1 MRRTIGLGVAG
12 LALVAL
18 TVLARRLAR
27 LEPVL
32 VQGDSMRPT
41 LRPGQRLA
49 VGPLDLP
56 PRRGDLVVV
65 GREGFEVV
73 KRVVG
78 LPGERLRLAGGR
90 LEVDGVEVAEPYL
103 AGSAGGDL
111 EPVFESAEW
120 LVVAVNTTRWY
131 RHEDGEVS
139 PAQVERVE
147 ARLAAALP
155 SQLRVVVT
163 HQPVMVTRQED
174 MHNRLHGRETA
185 VARWCAAG
193 ADLILGG
200 HIHLPFVRPLHDAYA
215 GCPRTT
221 WAVQAGTAVSSRVRA
236 GHPNSVNVLRM
247 ENIGGTRV
255 CQAERW
261 DHSSAHKA
269 FVCGKVLRLRL
280 ASGAVLP

>member
-18 TVLARRLAR
+18 TVLARRLAG

-49 VGPLDLP
+49 VGPLDRP
-56 PRRGDLVVV
+56 PRRGDLVVVV

-111 EPVFESAEW
+111 ELRLGDGQYLVLGDHRAASTDGRDFGPVPAE
-120 LVVAVNTTRWY
+120 A
-131 RHEDGEVS
+131 
-139 PAQVERVE
+139 
-147 ARLAAALP
+147 LA
-155 SQLRVVVT
+155 
-163 HQPVMVTRQED
+163 
-174 MHNRLHGRETA
+174 G
-185 VARWCAAG
+185 
-193 ADLILGG
+193 
-200 HIHLPFVRPLHDAYA
+200 
-215 GCPRTT
+215 
-221 WAVQAGTAVSSRVRA
+221 RVRFA
-236 GHPNSVNVLRM
+236 YWPPRRLPRPARM
-247 ENIGGTRV
+247 RADVPVRRTRG
-255 CQAERW
+255 R
-261 DHSSAHKA
+261 
-269 FVCGKVLRLRL
+269 
-280 ASGAVLP
+280 